1 MFAMIFTPRNL
12 FPIKTFACILAGTLC
27 GNAGTPDSAA
37 QPPSFVSKSA
47 KSGRI
52 IKPDGGNEVCERLNE
67 VFPTPE
73 NPFYADITVVVPVK
87 NKMLY
92 PRLTEA
98 EAKRAEKENAA
109 RKRKLAAEDR
119 KRIAQEKKEAAE
131 KRRAERHARSWML
144 FDEREKEKAK
154 LREEEKQRKEE
165 LEEKDQRQKDF
176 RAYGRVPVREL
187 VKHPS
192 ADFFPGNVPEEI
204 QRVNKAFK
212 TDNEIRDWQFTGLYA
227 PPGEIIRVHA
237 ATAGVGTGYRIRIGS
252 HCDNLLDGR
261 KKNYWLRFPAIVR
274 EFSVGE
280 STVEIANP
288 FGGKIYIYAPP
299 PPYRKK
305 ISSSS
310 QRRVPRYARFEFIG
324 VVEAPC
330 FELGETKPNEWT
342 HLRNAPAPWAHWAGK
357 RFIATLP
364 SPSVRKIENPQK
376 IIEFWDNAIEAL
388 DEIAGRERKA
398 NTPRESIVFDIDS
411 TDFAG
416 HAGDTIVLPLELV
429 KTFVDIN
436 YVKEHGS
443 WALFFF
449 LAKNRVRDA
458 WTFNGNKDVVAAL
471 LALYCTEKATGK
483 KASTFFDAR
492 ALNSFAMTHPEDA
505 GTPEIIGSYLPIL
518 DAFGW
523 EPFAKALNAYSKAKP
538 PLSGTEL
545 EKTES
550 FVTEWS
556 RAAKQNLGP
565 YFENFGIEYSPKLK
579 MRLEKFK
586 KFTPKNFPPELDLE
600 KPSDDC
606 FLGDAPLGNISVF
619 FSDYSPPEKE
629 EFIDF
634 GENENSDDAPETE
647 KSGNAESESAPE
659 VSAQKIRV

>member
-1 MFAMIFTPRNL
+1 M
-12 FPIKTFACILAGTLC
+12 AGTLC
-27 GNAGTPDSAA
+27 GNAETPDSPVQAPA
-37 QPPSFVSKSA
+37 FISKSA

-52 IKPDGGNEVCERLNE
+52 IKANAGNEICERLNE
-67 VFPTPE
+67 IFPTTE
-73 NPFYADITVVVPVK
+73 NPFPADITVVVPAK
-87 NKMLY
+87 NKMIY

-98 EAKRAEKENAA
+98 ESKRAEKESAA
-109 RKRKLAAEDR
+109 EKRKLAAETR
-119 KRIAQEKKEAAE
+119 KRLAQEKKKAAE

-154 LREEEKQRKEE
+154 RLEEKKQQKEE
-165 LEEKDQRQKDF
+165 LEEKEQRQKDF
-176 RAYGRVPVREL
+176 QDYEKVPVREL

-192 ADFFPGNVPEEI
+192 ADFFPGDVPTEI

-261 KKNYWLRFPAIVR
+261 KKNYWLRFPRIVR
-274 EFSVGE
+274 EFSIGE

-288 FGGKIYIYAPP
+288 FGGKIYVYAPP
-299 PPYRKK
+299 PPSRKK
-305 ISSSS
+305 ISSFS

-330 FELGETKPNEWT
+330 FELGETKPQEWT

-357 RFIATLP
+357 HFMATLP
-364 SPSVRKIENPQK
+364 SSAVRGIENPQK
-376 IIEFWDNAIEAL
+376 IVEFWDKIIGAL
-388 DEIAGRERKA
+388 DEIVGQEREENA
-398 NTPRESIVFDIDS
+398 PRENIVFDVDS

-416 HAGDTIVLPLELV
+416 HAGDTVVLPLELV

-436 YVKEHGS
+436 YIREHGS
-443 WALFFF
+443 WALFFY
-449 LAKNRVRDA
+449 LAKNRVRSA

-471 LALYCTEKATGK
+471 LALYCTEKTTGK

-492 ALNSFAMTHPEDA
+492 ALNSFAMTHPDDA
-505 GTPEIIGSYLPIL
+505 GTPEIIGSYLPVL

-523 EPFAKALNAYSKAKP
+523 EPFAKTLDAYNKAKP

-550 FVTEWS
+550 FVTAWS

-579 MRLEKFK
+579 MRLEKFR

-634 GENENSDDAPETE
+634 GESEDSDAATESEESDSAPDAPVR
-647 KSGNAESESAPE
+647 K
-659 VSAQKIRV
+659 VRV